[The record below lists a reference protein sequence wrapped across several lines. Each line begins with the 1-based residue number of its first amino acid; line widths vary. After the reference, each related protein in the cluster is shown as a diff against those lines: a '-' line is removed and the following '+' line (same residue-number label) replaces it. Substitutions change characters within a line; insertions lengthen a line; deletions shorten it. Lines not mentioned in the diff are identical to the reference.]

1 MSKDNH
7 LELKGTVQD
16 SAKGI
21 FRVLIDNTDNHIV
34 LARISGKMRLH
45 KINVVVADR
54 VIVKVSPYDMT
65 NGMISQRLKE
75 DKHNNEKD

>member
-21 FRVLIDNTDNHIV
+21 FRVLVDSTDNHIV

-54 VIVKVSPYDMT
+54 VVIKVSPYDMT
-65 NGMISQRLKE
+65 TGFIIQRLKE
-75 DKHNNEKD
+75 DKSNNGRD